1 LTEEELLEI
10 VRGAEYARAAAR
22 WGVAGRGARCRRHG
36 NEVPMNG
43 LDVLMFLG
51 ILAAWVLL
59 QSFVLPRL
67 GVPTW

>member
-1 LTEEELLEI
+1 
-10 VRGAEYARAAAR
+10 
-22 WGVAGRGARCRRHG
+22 
-36 NEVPMNG
+36 MNG

-67 GVPTW
+67 GVPT